1 MDPDKVAVEE
11 ARRIAQHERIKGQL
25 EHTVQARIAEEA
37 AGASTAEK
45 AELGS
50 VAAGL
55 KHKAAAEL
63 LETEADLERARRLA
77 RAVQVVDY
85 IFFLVYSLV
94 GLEIVLELLGA
105 RQSSGFKQFLDAVTR
120 PLLGPFRGLM
130 PDPSLGPLQL
140 MISYVVA
147 ALVYALLHQALR
159 KLLRLFADRQ
169 ARV

>member
-1 MDPDKVAVEE
+1 MDTDKVAAEE
-11 ARRIAQHERIKGQL
+11 ARRIAQHGRIKGQL
-25 EHTVQARIAEEA
+25 EHTVRARIEQEA
-37 AGASTAEK
+37 AGTSRAEE

-55 KHKAAAEL
+55 KHKAAAEV

-77 RAVQVVDY
+77 RGVQVLDY
-85 IFFLVYSLV
+85 AFFLVYSLV
-94 GLEIVLELLGA
+94 GLEIVLELFGA

-130 PDPSLGPLQL
+130 PDPSVGPLQL
-140 MISYVVA
+140 MVSYVVA

-159 KLLRLFADRQ
+159 KLLRLMADRR
-169 ARV
+169 ATL

>member
-25 EHTVQARIAEEA
+25 EHTVQARIAQEA
-37 AGASTAEK
+37 KSSSTAEQ
-45 AELGS
+45 AELES

-55 KHKAAAEL
+55 KHKAATEL
-63 LETEADLERARRLA
+63 LETEADLERARRLV
-77 RAVQVVDY
+77 RAAQLLDY
-85 IFFLVYSLV
+85 VFFLVYSLI
-94 GLEIVLELLGA
+94 GLEIGLELFGA
-105 RQSSGFKQFLDAVTR
+105 RQSSGFKQFLDVVTR

-140 MISYVVA
+140 MMSYIVA

-159 KLLRLFADRQ
+159 KLLRLFVDRQ
-169 ARV
+169 ARL